1 MASEKVQ
8 RFLETMVPLARADMQ
23 KSGILASLTLAQE
36 IIESGW
42 LTSELAIN
50 ANNPH
55 GMKTQLSGNN
65 WPGSTWNGDVY
76 EKETAEQRKATAKE
90 ADGPCRQR

>member
-55 GMKTQLSGNN
+55 GMKTQLSGNT

-76 EKETAEQRKATAKE
+76 EKETAEQRK
-90 ADGPCRQR
+90 DGTY